1 MATKR
6 LCPQCGRRVTMK
18 TWYAGGHQKVQ
29 CPSCL
34 WHGLLST
41 VFAAQAA
48 HAAGLFVAKRP
59 YTGTS
64 KS

>member
-1 MATKR
+1 MT
-6 LCPQCGRRVTMK
+6 
-18 TWYAGGHQKVQ
+18 TWYAGGHQKAQ

-48 HAAGLFVAKRP
+48 NEAGLFVAKRP
-59 YTGTS
+59 YTAK